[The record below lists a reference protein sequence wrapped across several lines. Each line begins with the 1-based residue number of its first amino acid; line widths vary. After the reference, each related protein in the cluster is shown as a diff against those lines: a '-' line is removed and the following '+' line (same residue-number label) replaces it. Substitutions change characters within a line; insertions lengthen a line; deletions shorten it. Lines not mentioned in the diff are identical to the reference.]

1 MKKRF
6 FSVALCAVLALGFA
20 ATAAGCGGNEDED
33 LNSFT
38 IFVPCEVPDGYT
50 SYNELSVYQELEKRT
65 GMKVTYVHGVY
76 NDIQQMWTGDYE
88 EYDVMMLSDA
98 QVGASYPGG
107 QEKGVSDGV
116 LWDLTPYMEECMPD
130 YLEAIDAS
138 YESVQ
143 KFTKTD
149 ESNRV
154 GIYNVPISEQ
164 GPWYGFVVREDW
176 LRIYEEAEGIIE
188 KDGELVDL
196 VTYDDWEAYLTYVK
210 DNLNGGKAPL
220 FLYYTGTDMVGTLN
234 AGFDVSS
241 GLYLK
246 GGTEVAY
253 GAIQPEYQQYL
264 EKMKDWYEK
273 GLIDQN
279 FYTNNEGA
287 DSQQPTS
294 AAMDNYTDT
303 YAPAQYAAF
312 PMIYTYIHTY
322 EDIMSALA
330 PVYTAMG
337 RPQYNLRPVSAPKQ
351 EASDEL
357 HIRYTEKSSVYCVI
371 TSKVKSEEKVKAIM
385 EWFNYLFTDEGMML
399 MNYGTEGDT
408 YNMVDGEPVFTE
420 KITSNPDI
428 SFSDAINTYCSL
440 NFIFKYDWSR
450 ELQVVTD
457 EERNAMEVVWNCD
470 NSYVLP
476 SVSLT
481 ESEGRVSELYELN
494 ASTYKDEYTVN
505 YIIGKTTMTF
515 DQFVEQMKST
525 YHVDDLVAAYQ
536 AAYARYLER

>member
-1 MKKRF
+1 M
-6 FSVALCAVLALGFA
+6 
-20 ATAAGCGGNEDED
+20 
-33 LNSFT
+33 
-38 IFVPCEVPDGYT
+38 
-50 SYNELSVYQELEKRT
+50 
-65 GMKVTYVHGVY
+65 
-76 NDIQQMWTGDYE
+76 
-88 EYDVMMLSDA
+88 
-98 QVGASYPGG
+98 
-107 QEKGVSDGV
+107 
-116 LWDLTPYMEECMPD
+116 
-130 YLEAIDAS
+130 
-138 YESVQ
+138 
-143 KFTKTD
+143 
-149 ESNRV
+149 
-154 GIYNVPISEQ
+154 PISEQ

-220 FLYYTGTDMVGTLN
+220 YLYYTGTDMVGTLN

-264 EKMKDWYEK
+264 DKMKDWYEK

-322 EDIMSALA
+322 EDLMSALA

-440 NFIFKYDWSR
+440 NFIFKYDWTR

-505 YIIGKTTMTF
+505 YIIGNTTMTF

>member
-1 MKKRF
+1 
-6 FSVALCAVLALGFA
+6 
-20 ATAAGCGGNEDED
+20 
-33 LNSFT
+33 
-38 IFVPCEVPDGYT
+38 
-50 SYNELSVYQELEKRT
+50 
-65 GMKVTYVHGVY
+65 
-76 NDIQQMWTGDYE
+76 
-88 EYDVMMLSDA
+88 
-98 QVGASYPGG
+98 
-107 QEKGVSDGV
+107 
-116 LWDLTPYMEECMPD
+116 
-130 YLEAIDAS
+130 
-138 YESVQ
+138 
-143 KFTKTD
+143 
-149 ESNRV
+149 
-154 GIYNVPISEQ
+154 
-164 GPWYGFVVREDW
+164 
-176 LRIYEEAEGIIE
+176 
-188 KDGELVDL
+188 
-196 VTYDDWEAYLTYVK
+196 
-210 DNLNGGKAPL
+210 
-220 FLYYTGTDMVGTLN
+220 
-234 AGFDVSS
+234 
-241 GLYLK
+241 
-246 GGTEVAY
+246 
-253 GAIQPEYQQYL
+253 
-264 EKMKDWYEK
+264 
-273 GLIDQN
+273 
-279 FYTNNEGA
+279 
-287 DSQQPTS
+287 
-294 AAMDNYTDT
+294 MDNYTDT

-330 PVYTAMG
+330 QVYTAMG

-351 EASDEL
+351 SADDEL

-440 NFIFKYDWSR
+440 NFIFKYDWTR

-505 YIIGKTTMTF
+505 YIIGNTTMTF

-525 YHVDDLVAAYQ
+525 YHVDDLVSVYQ
-536 AAYARYLER
+536 AAYERYLER